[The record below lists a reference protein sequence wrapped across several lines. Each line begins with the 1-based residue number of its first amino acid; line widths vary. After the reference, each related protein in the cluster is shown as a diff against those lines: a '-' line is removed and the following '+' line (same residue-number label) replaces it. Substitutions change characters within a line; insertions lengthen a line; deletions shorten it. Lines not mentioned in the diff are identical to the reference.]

1 MDKKYEELSEELS
14 DYWNTRIIK
23 HTVKSKLGNQE
34 YKATYY
40 GIHEVYYDKN
50 DKPVMWSSEPIDVT
64 FEDKEELETLLKQI
78 LDAKN
83 KTILELEDETILE
96 LEDEKLIDT
105 NIKL

>member
-64 FEDKEELETLLKQI
+64 FEDREELESLLKQI
-78 LDAKN
+78 KDARSR
-83 KTILELEDETILE
+83 TVLEEKDN
-96 LEDEKLIDT
+96 KLIDT